1 MEQILP
7 NVSSLLI
14 KIGAIIAL
22 ILGLF
27 KIIQGIIILLFS
39 HGISALLG
47 TLFPAASTLINLIPI
62 GGTILAAIWIIL
74 GAIIAAIGFALLKIP
89 VPISQQ
95 DRGKWVGI
103 LAVLLA
109 LALIFGSG
117 SLAAA
122 IGIALLG
129 LVLAPA
135 TPTPPPTKEQK

>member
-7 NVSSLLI
+7 SVSSLLI

-22 ILGLF
+22 ILGLS
-27 KIIQGIIILLFS
+27 KIVEGLIILLFS

-47 TLFPAASTLINLIPI
+47 TLFPGASSIIGLIPI

-74 GAIIAAIGFALLKIP
+74 GAVIAVIGYSLLKVP
-89 VPISQQ
+89 VPITQP

-109 LALIFGSG
+109 LALIFGST

-122 IGIALLG
+122 IGIALIG

>member
-7 NVSSLLI
+7 SVSSLLI

-27 KIIQGIIILLFS
+27 KIVEGLIILLFS

-47 TLFPAASTLINLIPI
+47 TLFPGASSIISLIPI
-62 GGTILAAIWIIL
+62 GGAILAAIWIIL
-74 GAIIAAIGFALLKIP
+74 GAVIAAIGYSLLKVP
-89 VPISQQ
+89 VPITQP

-109 LALIFGSG
+109 LALIFGST

-122 IGIALLG
+122 IGIALIG
-129 LVLAPA
+129 LVLAPV